1 MMVRA
6 LMGKVGGDIPWDF
19 LELGMLFFFLY
30 KKKNQELVLILFCTR
45 VLEGNKENLNF

>member
-1 MMVRA
+1 
-6 LMGKVGGDIPWDF
+6 MGKVGGDNPWDF

-30 KKKNQELVLILFCTR
+30 KKKNEELVLILFCTR